1 MYWALELIA
10 VPYFVGEGKFADIS
24 ADSANAHLKMIT
36 NRDSL
41 DTGRNW
47 GYSSAGCW
55 GKCVGLTKKTG

>member
-41 DTGRNW
+41 DTGRN
-47 GYSSAGCW
+47 
-55 GKCVGLTKKTG
+55 